1 MTVLIP
7 DKPQDRVLKE
17 LRDGHLGV
25 IKMKALARSPNI
37 NAQLEELAKAC
48 SGCLQNQAMPTK
60 APLYLWEWATAPWK
74 RMHIDYAGPFQNSMF
89 LVVVD
94 EHSKWPEVIP
104 VSSSTSSSTIE
115 VLCDLFARFG
125 IPEQIV
131 SDNGAQFVS
140 DQGVPGVSE
149 VQ

>member
-1 MTVLIP
+1 
-7 DKPQDRVLKE
+7 
-17 LRDGHLGV
+17 
-25 IKMKALARSPNI
+25 MKALARTHVWSPNI

-60 APLYLWEWATAPWK
+60 APLHLWEWATAPWK
-74 RMHIDYAGPFQNSMF
+74 RMQIDYAGPFQNSMF

-140 DQGVPGVSE
+140 DQGVPGVRE